1 MTRKKYQS
9 QPEIMP
15 SIDHVRIYSHYRY
28 ILWIFILISLI
39 ITMVLLFYSLSSA
52 KITVFIPTQSTAISK
67 ELTVSAKAEKNNSF
81 SIGGKILEE
90 DLSDTLAVRPAKTE
104 SKEQKLSGS
113 IAIINNSAKDQPL
126 VSGTRLLSE
135 NGILFRTEKTIT
147 VLARQSIQVEAKADD
162 AAAGPVFAP
171 QKFTIVAL
179 WPGLQDKIYG
189 AISDPITAKTE
200 VIRITSRADI
210 DKAKLDL
217 EKNLYAKGLAAL
229 RAKNIGNLQISD
241 NLIVKEMIDFS
252 HTGIADKEQGE
263 FTAEGKMRLTAIAVD
278 PESVKSALLTGQE
291 NVVLSKESI
300 TRIADPVIKISSL
313 DLKNNSARIIAK
325 ITIPANTPK
334 TDPFIVKSLVGKT
347 PNEIAEYFKRSV
359 YAKEVNVKMKP
370 INLPVLLSPAENIT
384 IDYAPIQF

>member
-1 MTRKKYQS
+1 
-9 QPEIMP
+9 MP
-15 SIDHVRIYSHYRY
+15 SIDNVRIYSHYRY

-39 ITMVLLFYSLSSA
+39 ITIILIFYSLSSA

-67 ELTVSAKAEKNNSF
+67 EFTVSANPEKNNNF

-90 DLSDTLAVRPAKTE
+90 NLSDTLTVRPAKTE
-104 SKEQKLSGS
+104 SKEQMLSGL
-113 IAIINNSAKDQPL
+113 ITIINNSAKDQPL

-135 NGILFRTEKTIT
+135 NGILFRTKKTIT
-147 VLARQSIQVEAKADD
+147 VLARQSVQVEAKADD

-189 AISDPITAKTE
+189 TISDPITAETE

-229 RAKNIGNLQISD
+229 RAKNIGNLQITD
-241 NLIVKEMIDFS
+241 NLIIKEMIDFS

-370 INLPVLLSPAENIT
+370 INLPVLLSPAENIK
-384 IDYAPIQF
+384 IDYVPSPL

>member
-15 SIDHVRIYSHYRY
+15 SIDNVRIYSHYRY

-39 ITMVLLFYSLSSA
+39 IAMILLFYSLSSA

-67 ELTVSAKAEKNNSF
+67 EFTVSAKAEKNNNF
-81 SIGGKILEE
+81 SISGKILEE

-104 SKEQKLSGS
+104 SKEQMLSGL

-147 VLARQSIQVEAKADD
+147 VLARQSVQVEAKADD
-162 AAAGPVFAP
+162 AAAGPVLAP

-189 AISDPITAKTE
+189 TISDQITAETA
-200 VIRITSRADI
+200 VIRITERGDI

-229 RAKNIGNLQISD
+229 RAKNIGNLQITD
-241 NLIVKEMIDFS
+241 NLIIKEMIDFS
-252 HTGIADKEQGE
+252 HTGIADKEQEE

-291 NVVLSKESI
+291 NMVLSKESI

-325 ITIPANTPK
+325 IMIPANTPK

-370 INLPVLLSPAENIT
+370 INLPVLLSPAENIK
-384 IDYAPIQF
+384 IDYVPQ

>member
-1 MTRKKYQS
+1 
-9 QPEIMP
+9 MP

-39 ITMVLLFYSLSSA
+39 ITIILIFYSLSSA

-67 ELTVSAKAEKNNSF
+67 EFTVSANPEKNNNF

-90 DLSDTLAVRPAKTE
+90 NLSDTLTVRPAKTE
-104 SKEQKLSGS
+104 SKEQMLSGL
-113 IAIINNSAKDQPL
+113 ITIINNSAKDQPL

-135 NGILFRTEKTIT
+135 NGILFRTKKTIT
-147 VLARQSIQVEAKADD
+147 VLARQSVQVEAKADD

-189 AISDPITAKTE
+189 TISDPITAETE

-229 RAKNIGNLQISD
+229 RAKNIGNLQITD
-241 NLIVKEMIDFS
+241 NLIIKEMIDFS

-370 INLPVLLSPAENIT
+370 INLPVLLSPAENIK
-384 IDYAPIQF
+384 IDYVPSPL

>member
-1 MTRKKYQS
+1 M
-9 QPEIMP
+9 I
-15 SIDHVRIYSHYRY
+15 
-28 ILWIFILISLI
+28 
-39 ITMVLLFYSLSSA
+39 LLFYSLSSA

-67 ELTVSAKAEKNNSF
+67 EFTVSAKAEKNNNF
-81 SIGGKILEE
+81 SISGKILEE

-104 SKEQKLSGS
+104 SKEQMLSGL
-113 IAIINNSAKDQPL
+113 IAIVNNSAKDQPL

-147 VLARQSIQVEAKADD
+147 VLARQSVQVEARADD

-171 QKFTIVAL
+171 QKFTIIAL

-189 AISDPITAKTE
+189 AISDPITAETE

-229 RAKNIGNLQISD
+229 RAKNIGNLQITD
-241 NLIVKEMIDFS
+241 NLIIKEMIDFS

-300 TRIADPVIKISSL
+300 ERIADPVIKISSL

-370 INLPVLLSPAENIT
+370 INLPVLLSPAENIK
-384 IDYAPIQF
+384 IDYVPSPL